1 MPGSEPGVGEDKT
14 QRPRPATR
22 SMFRHFS
29 PLQTRWSDNDN
40 YGHINNVVYYAY
52 FDTVVNDYL
61 ISRGALDVA
70 HGAVIGLVVETGC
83 HYFAAAAFPETL
95 EAGLRVAQIGNSS
108 VRYEIA
114 IFRGADDAAI
124 AQGHFVH
131 VYVNRLTR
139 RPAPLPDN
147 LRAAAA
153 ALQPA

>member
-29 PLQTRWSDNDN
+29 PLQTRWSDNDS

-70 HGAVIGLVVETGC
+70 HGAVIGLVVETQC
-83 HYFAAAAFPETL
+83 NYFRPIAFPDKVDGYLVSHL
-95 EAGLRVAQIGNSS
+95 EVG
-108 VRYEIA
+108 
-114 IFRGADDAAI
+114 IFKI
-124 AQGHFVH
+124 VI
-131 VYVNRLTR
+131 
-139 RPAPLPDN
+139 
-147 LRAAAA
+147 
-153 ALQPA
+153 